1 VRQFELTNNMRRT
14 ARDNGINR
22 STLRNWVKYKRVLQN
37 VGQKSMFFLT
47 QVSNNYGIILF
58 FKQLNGP
65 IGQRNERHFSASQ
78 RSHNQRSLH
87 SGQGEEDCSYLTTI
101 TV

>member
-1 VRQFELTNNMRRT
+1 MENQLNKVVVRRRFPVTFKLHCVRQFELTNNMRST

-47 QVSNNYGIILF
+47 QVS
-58 FKQLNGP
+58 K
-65 IGQRNERHFSASQ
+65 
-78 RSHNQRSLH
+78 
-87 SGQGEEDCSYLTTI
+87 
-101 TV
+101 